1 MLNVIPIIS
10 YFLVFIFYHFNVLH
24 LHHYFRT
31 IILFDEIEEFCLD
44 RENPSLGME
53 SRMLTTAMLTQ
64 LNDLRRKQSV
74 IFIVATNRLRSFD
87 AAVTRP
93 GRFDFLLFVGTPNLS
108 SRELRLSNKLE
119 ASRLTAVRRDE
130 IRTLAVDYMTDNWK
144 YVRFMTFAENEALLN
159 YIVDT
164 GIRGDLTKKSLAL
177 RIDAITKT
185 ATIQGSVQEDYIASE
200 SLSRV

>member
-1 MLNVIPIIS
+1 
-10 YFLVFIFYHFNVLH
+10 
-24 LHHYFRT
+24 
-31 IILFDEIEEFCLD
+31 
-44 RENPSLGME
+44 
-53 SRMLTTAMLTQ
+53 MLTTAMLTQ

-164 GIRGDLTKKSLAL
+164 GLRGDLTKKSLAL